1 MADSC
6 AETTTAMTPPDTSP
20 IGTDPSPTGARE
32 RRTGA
37 AIHLLTAS
45 GAVAGFAALQAVI
58 RGDIRA
64 SLLWLIVCQVLDGLD
79 GPIARKF
86 EVSTHAPNVDGHILD
101 LIVDYVT
108 CVIVPVELI
117 FRLDLLPRDWILA
130 LSAAIILTSALWFSR
145 TDQETSDD
153 WFNGFP
159 AAWNIVIPTFIILD
173 VGKNWASAIT
183 IVLCAAQLTS
193 VKIPHMTKVRAIRPL
208 TMTIVVIYLA
218 DLTWLSAIY
227 PNDPKWAMAILLI
240 GPIYIAMI
248 SIWRT
253 WFSRRSVFGLRIAS

>member
-1 MADSC
+1 MADSYV
-6 AETTTAMTPPDTSP
+6 ETTTAMTPPDSSP
-20 IGTDPSPTGARE
+20 SGADRTPTGARE
-32 RRTGA
+32 RRTSA
-37 AIHLLTAS
+37 AIHVLTAS
-45 GAVAGFAALQAVI
+45 GAVAGFVALQAAI

-108 CVIVPVELI
+108 CVIVPVQLI
-117 FRLDLLPRDWILA
+117 FTLDLLPRNWTLV

-145 TDQETSDD
+145 TDQETSDA

-173 VGKNWASAIT
+173 TGQNWATAIT

-193 VKIPHMTKVRAIRPL
+193 IKIPHMTKVRAVRPL

-218 DLTWLSAIY
+218 NLTWLSATY
-227 PNDPKWAMAILLI
+227 PDGPKWAMAILLL
-240 GPIYIAMI
+240 GPIYIATI

-253 WFSRRSVFGLRIAS
+253 WFSHRTIFGLRIAS

>member
-1 MADSC
+1 MIPSSS
-6 AETTTAMTPPDTSP
+6 PPAGNQVSTS
-20 IGTDPSPTGARE
+20 TRE

-37 AIHLLTAS
+37 AIHVLTAS
-45 GAVAGFAALQAVI
+45 GAVAGFAALQAAI

-64 SLLWLIVCQVLDGLD
+64 ALLWLIVCQVLDGLD
-79 GPIARKF
+79 GPIARRF

-145 TDQETSDD
+145 TDQETPDA

-159 AAWNIVIPTFIILD
+159 AAWNIVIPSFIILD
-173 VGKNWASAIT
+173 TGKNWATAIT

-193 VKIPHMTKVRAIRPL
+193 IKIPHMTKVRAIRKL
-208 TMTIVVIYLA
+208 TLTIVVVYLA

-227 PNDPKWAMAILLI
+227 PERPRWALAILLL
-240 GPIYIAMI
+240 GPIYIAAI

-253 WFSRRSVFGLRIAS
+253 WFSHRAIFGYRITN

>member
-1 MADSC
+1 MAASDI
-6 AETTTAMTPPDTSP
+6 TP
-20 IGTDPSPTGARE
+20 IGAEQTPSENRL

-37 AIHLLTAS
+37 AIHVLTAS
-45 GAVAGFAALQAVI
+45 GAVAGFAALQAAI

-64 SLLWLIVCQVLDGLD
+64 SLLWLIVCQILDGLD

-86 EVSTHAPNVDGHILD
+86 DVSTHAPNVDGHILD

-108 CVIVPVELI
+108 CVVVPVELI
-117 FRLDLLPRDWILA
+117 FRLDLLPHRWILV

-145 TDQETSDD
+145 TDQETSDA

-159 AAWNIVIPTFIILD
+159 AAWNIVIPTFILLD
-173 VGKNWASAIT
+173 TGKNWATAIT
-183 IVLCAAQLTS
+183 IALCAAQLTS
-193 VKIPHMTKVRAIRPL
+193 IKVPHMTKVRAIRPL
-208 TMTIVVIYLA
+208 TMTVVIIYLA

-227 PNDPKWAMAILLI
+227 PDGPRWAMAILLI
-240 GPIYIAMI
+240 GPIYIFKI

-253 WFSRRSVFGLRIAS
+253 WFSHRSIIGLRIKD